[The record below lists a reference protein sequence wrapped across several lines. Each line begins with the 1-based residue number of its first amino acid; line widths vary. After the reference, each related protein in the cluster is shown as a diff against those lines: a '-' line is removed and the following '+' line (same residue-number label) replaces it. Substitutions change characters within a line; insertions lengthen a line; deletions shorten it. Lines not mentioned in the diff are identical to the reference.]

1 MTDDTIPPFSFPAV
15 HAKKVTAAFDGG
27 RLTSNGGVMLLAM
40 AERRLGL
47 ANNLARVFPDRRD
60 PTRVVHSLVDMF
72 RARMFAICCGY
83 EDADDLDHLR
93 SDPAFKL
100 ACGRL
105 PDTGRDLCSQPT
117 LSRLENAPRL
127 RDVIRLTYT
136 LVDAWMDSYPRE
148 PASVTL
154 DIDDTCDVVHGHQ
167 QLSLFNAHYDE
178 RCFLPIHVYDTEKS
192 RPVAV
197 VLRPGKTPGGV
208 EVRAHLRRLVRHR
221 AGPAN
226 SDSSLSGFS
235 A

>member
-1 MTDDTIPPFSFPAV
+1 MLKPTPSPSTANATPAMTDNTILPFSFPAV
-15 HAKKVTAAFDGG
+15 HAKKITAAFDGS

-47 ANNLARVFPDRRD
+47 ADKLARVFPDRRD
-60 PTRVVHSLVDMF
+60 PTRVVHGLVDMF

-154 DIDDTCDVVHGHQ
+154 DIDDTCDVVHGH
-167 QLSLFNAHYDE
+167 H
-178 RCFLPIHVYDTEKS
+178 
-192 RPVAV
+192 AV
-197 VLRPGKTPGGV
+197 GAV
-208 EVRAHLRRLVRHR
+208 AHLNEFGVFEVAFKAHR
-221 AGPAN
+221 PRTHRWVIP
-226 SDSSLSGFS
+226 SIRV
-235 A
+235 